1 MVNQA
6 VKNHK
11 SPYLR
16 AVKFSVEKV
25 DNAQLAAEFLAFPK
39 RLYANDA
46 NYIMPLDIDIE
57 NVFNRSYNPAFKLGD
72 CERWLLK
79 EGGKTVGRI
88 AGFYVFVEKLQMK
101 NGGCGF
107 FECIDSQEAANQLF
121 DTAKAWLIEKGCQF
135 MDGPINFGDRDSF
148 WGLMVDGFASP
159 SYRENYNFPYYKAL
173 FENYGFKF
181 EIGQTTSLIEEN
193 MFNFERFSKL
203 ASRVFNN
210 PSYTFENFKTSKID
224 KYAEDFVTIY
234 NKAWAFHE
242 DFVPMTKEKILLR
255 MEEMKPIVVEDLNIF
270 AYHDGVPVGF
280 YLTVLDVNQIFKH
293 VNGKMNWIGKL
304 KFLYYKRKIKRIRGI
319 IFGVVPEFHNLGI
332 EVALIMKFREALLR
346 GGQFTQNELAWIGDF
361 NPKML
366 SMFESMGAQPIKRH
380 ITYRYTFN

>member
-1 MVNQA
+1 MVNQTI
-6 VKNHK
+6 KNHK

-25 DNAQLAAEFLAFPK
+25 ENAQQAAEFLAFPK
-39 RLYANDA
+39 RLYAHDA

-57 NVFNRSYNPAFKLGD
+57 NVFNRSYNPAFKLGN

-79 EGGKTVGRI
+79 EGNKTIGRI
-88 AGFYVFVEKLQMK
+88 AAFYVFVEKLQMK

-121 DTAKAWLIEKGCQF
+121 DTAKNWLIDQGCAF

-159 SYRENYNFPYYKAL
+159 SYRENYNFPYYKSL
-173 FENYGFKF
+173 FETYGFEF

-203 ASRVFNN
+203 ASRVFAN
-210 PSYTFENFKTSKID
+210 PAYTFENFKISKID
-224 KYAEDFVTIY
+224 KYAEDFVAIY

-255 MEEMKPIVVEDLNIF
+255 MKEMEPIVVEDLNIF
-270 AYHDGVPVGF
+270 AYHNGVPVGF

-304 KFLYYKRKIKRIRGI
+304 KFLYYKNKIKRIRGI
-319 IFGVVPEFHNLGI
+319 IFGVIPEFHNLGI

-380 ITYRYTFN
+380 ITYRYTFK